1 MEKRKI
7 TVIPTKTHKTQ
18 VIESAATTLAEL
30 KADLTKAGID
40 YTDCTFFEGLTKIE
54 LKNDAAILPHDVP
67 YKGTTTNNLV
77 FMITNA
83 SKKIRSGAGL
93 DRKAIIE
100 EIKAKNLTEVVKKT
114 YGKNYTNCK
123 TEALQEILNKE
134 AASTTADASTPTA
147 KAAPIKKEVPNMPV
161 TKTIDPS
168 NYVTNLSS
176 YVTKAELR
184 EVIESLLKEMENAG
198 MDYSDDIDIDNIA
211 IIGNVTSDTSNASKE
226 EKSDSPYSASEL
238 DSMFKNM

>member
-83 SKKIRSGAGL
+83 SKKIRSGAKL

-100 EIKAKNLTEVVKKT
+100 EIKVKNLTEVVKKT

-123 TEALQEILNKE
+123 TEDLEKILSMNNTPTLKE
-134 AASTTADASTPTA
+134 APA
-147 KAAPIKKEVPNMPV
+147 KKEVPNESVM
-161 TKTIDPS
+161 KTTDLS
-168 NYVTNLSS
+168 N

-184 EVIESLLKEMENAG
+184 EVIESLLKEMEDVEV
-198 MDYSDDIDIDNIA
+198 DYVEDVDIDNIA
-211 IIGNVTSDTSNASKE
+211 IISKVSSSNSEE
-226 EKSDSPYSASEL
+226 EKSDSPYSSNEL
-238 DSMFKNM
+238 DDMFKDM

>member
-30 KADLTKAGID
+30 KADLTKAGIG
-40 YTDCTFFEGLTKIE
+40 YTDCTFFEGLTKTE

-83 SKKIRSGAGL
+83 SKKIRSGAKL

-100 EIKAKNLTEVVKKT
+100 EIKANNLTEVVKKT

-123 TEALQEILNKE
+123 TEDLQKILNKE
-134 AASTTADASTPTA
+134 TASTTANASAPTA
-147 KAAPIKKEVPNMPV
+147 KAAPAKKEVPNKPAM
-161 TKTIDPS
+161 KTTD
-168 NYVTNLSS
+168 LSS
-176 YVTKAELR
+176 YVTKAELKK
-184 EVIESLLKEMENAG
+184 VIESLLEEMKYAG
-198 MDYSDDIDIDNIA
+198 IDYIEDVDIDNIA
-211 IIGNVTSDTSNASKE
+211 IIDKVSSSNSEE
-226 EKSDSPYSASEL
+226 EKSDSPYSSNEL
-238 DSMFKNM
+238 DDMFKDM

>member
-83 SKKIRSGAGL
+83 SKKIRSGAKL

-123 TEALQEILNKE
+123 TEDLEKILSMNNTSAPKE
-134 AASTTADASTPTA
+134 APA
-147 KAAPIKKEVPNMPV
+147 KKEAPSKLDI
-161 TKTIDPS
+161 KTTDLS
-168 NYVTNLSS
+168 N

-184 EVIESLLKEMENAG
+184 EVIESLLKEMEDADV
-198 MDYSDDIDIDNIA
+198 DYIDDVDIDNIA
-211 IIGNVTSDTSNASKE
+211 IIGKVSSSNSE
-226 EKSDSPYSASEL
+226 EKKSDSPYSSNEL
-238 DSMFKNM
+238 DDMFKDM

>member
-83 SKKIRSGAGL
+83 SKKIRSGAKL

-100 EIKAKNLTEVVKKT
+100 EIKAKNLTEVVKNT

-123 TEALQEILNKE
+123 TEDLEKILSMNNTSVPKE
-134 AASTTADASTPTA
+134 APV
-147 KAAPIKKEVPNMPV
+147 KKEAPSKPAM
-161 TKTIDPS
+161 KTTDLS
-168 NYVTNLSS
+168 N

-184 EVIESLLKEMENAG
+184 EVIESLLKEMENAEV
-198 MDYSDDIDIDNIA
+198 DYVEDVDIDNIA
-211 IIGNVTSDTSNASKE
+211 IIGKVSSSNSEE
-226 EKSDSPYSASEL
+226 EKSDSPYSSNEL
-238 DSMFKNM
+238 DDMFKDM

>member
-83 SKKIRSGAGL
+83 SKKIRSGAKL

-123 TEALQEILNKE
+123 TEDLERILNMNNNSAPKE
-134 AASTTADASTPTA
+134 APA
-147 KAAPIKKEVPNMPV
+147 KKETVETKSNTSVPND
-161 TKTIDPS
+161 TEYI
-168 NYVTNLSS
+168 
-176 YVTKAELR
+176 TKAQLK
-184 EVIESLLKEMENAG
+184 EVITSLVEEMKYVG
-198 MDYSDDIDIDNIA
+198 MDYSDEINIDNIS
-211 IIGNVTSDTSNASKE
+211 IIGDVSSSNSKKE
-226 EKSDSPYSASEL
+226 DDSPYSSNEL
-238 DSMFKNM
+238 DDMFKDM

>member
-83 SKKIRSGAGL
+83 SKKIRSGAKL

-123 TEALQEILNKE
+123 TEDLEKILSMNNTPTLKE
-134 AASTTADASTPTA
+134 APA
-147 KAAPIKKEVPNMPV
+147 KKEVPNESIM
-161 TKTIDPS
+161 KTTDLS
-168 NYVTNLSS
+168 N

-184 EVIESLLKEMENAG
+184 EVIESLLKEMENAYV
-198 MDYSDDIDIDNIA
+198 DCVEDVDIDNIA
-211 IIGNVTSDTSNASKE
+211 IIGKVSSSNSKE
-226 EKSDSPYSASEL
+226 EKSDSPYSSNEL
-238 DSMFKNM
+238 DDMFKGM

>member
-7 TVIPTKTHKTQ
+7 TVIPTKTHRTQ

-83 SKKIRSGAGL
+83 SKKIRSGAKL

-100 EIKAKNLTEVVKKT
+100 EIKVKNLTEVVKKT

-123 TEALQEILNKE
+123 TEDLQKILNKE
-134 AASTTADASTPTA
+134 TAPATADASAPTA
-147 KAAPIKKEVPNMPV
+147 KAAPAKKEVPNKPAM
-161 TKTIDPS
+161 KTTD
-168 NYVTNLSS
+168 LSS

-184 EVIESLLKEMENAG
+184 KVIESLLKEMEYADV
-198 MDYSDDIDIDNIA
+198 DYIEDVDIDNIA
-211 IIGNVTSDTSNASKE
+211 IIGKVSSSNSEE
-226 EKSDSPYSASEL
+226 EKSDSPYSPNEL
-238 DSMFKNM
+238 DDMFKGM

>member
-1 MEKRKI
+1 METRKI
-7 TVIPTKTHKTQ
+7 TIISTKNHSTKVIN
-18 VIESAATTLAEL
+18 SAATTLAEL
-30 KADLTKAGID
+30 KSDLNNAGIS
-40 YTDCTFFEGLTKIE
+40 YTDCTFFEGLTKTE

-83 SKKIRSGAGL
+83 SKKIRSGAKL

-123 TEALQEILNKE
+123 TEDLEKILSMNNTSVPKE
-134 AASTTADASTPTA
+134 APA
-147 KAAPIKKEVPNMPV
+147 KKEAPSKLDM
-161 TKTIDPS
+161 KTTD
-168 NYVTNLSS
+168 LSS

-184 EVIESLLKEMENAG
+184 EVIESLLKETEKVG
-198 MDYSDDIDIDNIA
+198 YVEDIDIDNIA
-211 IIGNVTSDTSNASKE
+211 IIGDVSSNNSE
-226 EKSDSPYSASEL
+226 DEKSDSPYSSNEL
-238 DSMFKNM
+238 DDMFKDM

>member
-83 SKKIRSGAGL
+83 SKKIRSGAKL

-123 TEALQEILNKE
+123 TEDLEKILSMNNTSTLKE
-134 AASTTADASTPTA
+134 APA
-147 KAAPIKKEVPNMPV
+147 KKEVPSESVM
-161 TKTIDPS
+161 KTTDLS
-168 NYVTNLSS
+168 N

-184 EVIESLLKEMENAG
+184 EVIESLLKEMEDVEV
-198 MDYSDDIDIDNIA
+198 DYVEDVDIDNIA
-211 IIGNVTSDTSNASKE
+211 IIGKVSSSNSEE
-226 EKSDSPYSASEL
+226 EKSDSPYSSNEL
-238 DSMFKNM
+238 DDMFKDM

>member
-134 AASTTADASTPTA
+134 VTSTAADASTPTA
-147 KAAPIKKEVPNMPV
+147 KAAPAKKEA
-161 TKTIDPS
+161 PS
-168 NYVTNLSS
+168 KPEMETTDLSN
-176 YVTKAELR
+176 YVTKAELKM
-184 EVIESLLKEMENAG
+184 VIESLLKEMEDADV
-198 MDYSDDIDIDNIA
+198 DYVEDVDIDNIA
-211 IIGNVTSDTSNASKE
+211 IIGNTASNTPKE

-238 DSMFKNM
+238 DDIFRGM

>member
-83 SKKIRSGAGL
+83 SKKIRSGAKL

-123 TEALQEILNKE
+123 TEDLDKILSMNNTSTLKE
-134 AASTTADASTPTA
+134 APA
-147 KAAPIKKEVPNMPV
+147 KKEVPNEPAM
-161 TKTIDPS
+161 KTTDLS
-168 NYVTNLSS
+168 N

-184 EVIESLLKEMENAG
+184 EVIESLLKEMEDVAV
-198 MDYSDDIDIDNIA
+198 DYIKDVDIDNIA
-211 IIGNVTSDTSNASKE
+211 IISKVSSSNSEE
-226 EKSDSPYSASEL
+226 EKSDSPYSSNEL
-238 DSMFKNM
+238 DDMFKDM

>member
-40 YTDCTFFEGLTKIE
+40 YTDCTFFEGLTKTE

-83 SKKIRSGAGL
+83 SKKIRSGA
-93 DRKAIIE
+93 DRKSIIA

-123 TEALQEILNKE
+123 TEDLEKILNMNNISAPKE
-134 AASTTADASTPTA
+134 APA
-147 KAAPIKKEVPNMPV
+147 KKETVEAKSNTSV
-161 TKTIDPS
+161 SDNTEYITKS
-168 NYVTNLSS
+168 QL
-176 YVTKAELR
+176 K
-184 EVIESLLKEMENAG
+184 EVIIGLVNALEDSG
-198 MDYSDDIDIDNIA
+198 NVDYADDVEIDNIP
-211 IIGNVTSDTSNASKE
+211 IIGKVTISEDIPTKKE
-226 EKSDSPYSASEL
+226 EESPYSSSEL
-238 DSMFKNM
+238 DVMFKDM

>member
-83 SKKIRSGAGL
+83 SKKIRSGAKL

-100 EIKAKNLTEVVKKT
+100 EIKAKNLTEVVKNT

-123 TEALQEILNKE
+123 TEDLEKILSMNNTSAPKE
-134 AASTTADASTPTA
+134 APA
-147 KAAPIKKEVPNMPV
+147 KKEAPSKLTM
-161 TKTIDPS
+161 KTTD
-168 NYVTNLSS
+168 LSS

-184 EVIESLLKEMENAG
+184 EVIESLLKEMEDAEV
-198 MDYSDDIDIDNIA
+198 DYIEDVNIDNIA
-211 IIGNVTSDTSNASKE
+211 IIGKVSSSNSEE
-226 EKSDSPYSASEL
+226 EKSDSLYSSNEL
-238 DSMFKNM
+238 DDMFKDM

>member
-83 SKKIRSGAGL
+83 SKKIRSGAKL

-123 TEALQEILNKE
+123 TEDLEKILSMNNTPTLKE
-134 AASTTADASTPTA
+134 APA
-147 KAAPIKKEVPNMPV
+147 KKEVPSESVM
-161 TKTIDPS
+161 KTTDLS
-168 NYVTNLSS
+168 N

-184 EVIESLLKEMENAG
+184 EVIESLLKEMEDAEI
-198 MDYSDDIDIDNIA
+198 DYIEDVDIDNIA
-211 IIGNVTSDTSNASKE
+211 IIGNVSSNNSEE
-226 EKSDSPYSASEL
+226 EKSDSPYSSNEL
-238 DSMFKNM
+238 DDMFKDM

>member
-83 SKKIRSGAGL
+83 SKKIRSGAKL

-123 TEALQEILNKE
+123 TEDLEKILSMNNNSAPKE
-134 AASTTADASTPTA
+134 APA
-147 KAAPIKKEVPNMPV
+147 KKETVETKSNTSVPND
-161 TKTIDPS
+161 TEYI
-168 NYVTNLSS
+168 
-176 YVTKAELR
+176 TKAQLK
-184 EVIESLLKEMENAG
+184 EVITGLVEEMKYVG
-198 MDYSDDIDIDNIA
+198 MDYSNEINIDNIS
-211 IIGNVTSDTSNASKE
+211 IIGDVSSNNSKKE
-226 EKSDSPYSASEL
+226 DDSPYSSNEL
-238 DSMFKNM
+238 DDMFKDM

>member
-83 SKKIRSGAGL
+83 SKKIRSGAKL

-123 TEALQEILNKE
+123 TEDLEKILSMNNTPTLKE
-134 AASTTADASTPTA
+134 APA
-147 KAAPIKKEVPNMPV
+147 KKEVPNKSIM
-161 TKTIDPS
+161 KTTDLS
-168 NYVTNLSS
+168 N

-184 EVIESLLKEMENAG
+184 EVIESLLKEMEDVEV
-198 MDYSDDIDIDNIA
+198 DYVEDVDIDNIA
-211 IIGNVTSDTSNASKE
+211 IIGKVSSSNSEE
-226 EKSDSPYSASEL
+226 EKSDSPYSSNEL
-238 DSMFKNM
+238 DDMFKDM

>member
-83 SKKIRSGAGL
+83 SKKIRSGAKL

-123 TEALQEILNKE
+123 TEDLEKILSMNNTSTLKE
-134 AASTTADASTPTA
+134 APV
-147 KAAPIKKEVPNMPV
+147 KKEVPNESVM
-161 TKTIDPS
+161 KTTDLS
-168 NYVTNLSS
+168 N

-184 EVIESLLKEMENAG
+184 EVIESLLKEMEDAYV
-198 MDYSDDIDIDNIA
+198 DCVEDVDIDNIA
-211 IIGNVTSDTSNASKE
+211 IIGKVSSSNSEE
-226 EKSDSPYSASEL
+226 EKSDSPYSSNEL
-238 DSMFKNM
+238 DDMFKDM

>member
-30 KADLTKAGID
+30 KTDLTKAGID

-67 YKGTTTNNLV
+67 YKGTITNNLI

-83 SKKIRSGAGL
+83 SKKIRSGVKL

-114 YGKNYTNCK
+114 YGKNYINCK
-123 TEALQEILNKE
+123 TEDLEKILSMNN
-134 AASTTADASTPTA
+134 TPTLKEDPA
-147 KAAPIKKEVPNMPV
+147 KKEVPNKPAM
-161 TKTIDPS
+161 KTTDLS
-168 NYVTNLSS
+168 N

-184 EVIESLLKEMENAG
+184 EVIESLLKEMEDAG
-198 MDYSDDIDIDNIA
+198 IDYIEDVDIDNIA
-211 IIGNVTSDTSNASKE
+211 IIGKVSSNNSEE
-226 EKSDSPYSASEL
+226 EKSDSPYSSNEL
-238 DSMFKNM
+238 DDMFKDM